1 MLLLWSVSA
10 YWTRPRIT
18 KQVMNAASPLHQA
31 SSTAQPGDESRV
43 TGAEA
48 GAGVQVRGVFDT
60 GAEAGGGDQV
70 RGAFDAMTD
79 DAGGG
84 DQVRGAFDEARAD
97 ELPARTMATAARTG
111 ATM

>member
-1 MLLLWSVSA
+1 L
-10 YWTRPRIT
+10 
-18 KQVMNAASPLHQA
+18 
-31 SSTAQPGDESRV
+31 
-43 TGAEA
+43 
-48 GAGVQVRGVFDT
+48 DT

-111 ATM
+111 ATMRTRERMWGETPGQVRGRVVAVARRVRSARGDAIGRPWPVGIVIRPRLERVLRPP